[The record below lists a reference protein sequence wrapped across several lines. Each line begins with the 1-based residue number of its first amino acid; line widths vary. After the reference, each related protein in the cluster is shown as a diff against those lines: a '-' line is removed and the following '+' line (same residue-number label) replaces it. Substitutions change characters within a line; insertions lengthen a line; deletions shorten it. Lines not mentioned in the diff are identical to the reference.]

1 VRARSA
7 GAFPGLLVV
16 TSGMVQPKD
25 RSLVAIQGPL
35 YPPQAQMFN
44 GRLEFD
50 AVMRPEFTNVLLTA
64 RKPAVV
70 EA

>member
-1 VRARSA
+1 
-7 GAFPGLLVV
+7 
-16 TSGMVQPKD
+16 MVQPKD